1 MVGPTSDSVDA
12 SVVGAI
18 AVACE
23 LPNGE
28 LVLDADGAGI
38 FVGGFDRPAELRNEG
53 ETVLGLSPRDVLGD
67 NISSIQ
73 GGSVAFLKGQFGPN
87 DVIFPEERREG
98 FDVSLSTVI
107 AGDIFGKDTVGF
119 SVDAIAGVRTGDTS
133 GLFVPVVSAMASLGR
148 SIGTGEGNLSCKAS
162 GGSPLDSSLGA

>member
-18 AVACE
+18 AVVCE

-53 ETVLGLSPRDVLGD
+53 ETVLGLSPVTCSET
-67 NISSIQ
+67 ISPPSKE
-73 GGSVAFLKGQFGPN
+73 ALLPF
-87 DVIFPEERREG
+87 
-98 FDVSLSTVI
+98 
-107 AGDIFGKDTVGF
+107 
-119 SVDAIAGVRTGDTS
+119 
-133 GLFVPVVSAMASLGR
+133 
-148 SIGTGEGNLSCKAS
+148 
-162 GGSPLDSSLGA
+162 